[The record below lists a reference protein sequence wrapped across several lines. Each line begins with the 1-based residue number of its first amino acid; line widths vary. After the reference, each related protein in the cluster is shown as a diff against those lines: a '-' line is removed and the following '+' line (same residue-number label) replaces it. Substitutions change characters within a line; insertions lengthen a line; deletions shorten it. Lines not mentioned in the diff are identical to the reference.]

1 MRWRQRVAAFVLVA
15 VAGGLVGAAQV
26 RQADA
31 AGEPHRI
38 TVPAGAFAPTSSQY
52 EYRNYG
58 YWLQALGGGV
68 EFVAPVF
75 FPVDVDHVRITNLIM
90 RAYDN
95 GPGQV
100 CVSLRRAQ
108 HAGLAYMAQTCSS
121 GAATQDPRV
130 FATTSISPSGASG
143 GQALYLW
150 LDIGSGALTYKFY
163 SVIIEWVEV

>member
-1 MRWRQRVAAFVLVA
+1 MRWKQWVAAFALVA
-15 VAGGLVGAAQV
+15 VAGGLIGATQM
-26 RQADA
+26 RPADA

-58 YWLQALGGGV
+58 YWLQALGGAV

-75 FPVDVDHVRITNLIM
+75 FPVDVDHVQITKLTL

-108 HAGLAYMAQTCSS
+108 HAGEAHMAQTCSS
-121 GAATQDPRV
+121 GADTQDPRV

-143 GQALYLW
+143 GQAPYLR
-150 LDIGSGALTYKFY
+150 LEIGAQALTYKFY
-163 SVIIEWVEV
+163 SVIIEWMEV